1 MAKYLKPKLK
11 LSRRENTDLFLKSSY
26 RAIDS
31 KCKINQLPGQQGT
44 RRTRLSEYGV
54 QLREKQKVRRLY
66 GILERQFHN
75 YYKRATK
82 LKGNTGENLLIFL
95 ESRLDNVV
103 YRLGFGATRAESRQL
118 INHKTIMVNNNIVNV
133 ASYQL
138 SQDDRITVRAK
149 CRMQKRIKASLV
161 LAEQREKPVWL
172 DIDKNKLEGRFTRI
186 PDRSDLAPDINEHLI
201 IELYSK

>member
-26 RAIDS
+26 RSIDS

-44 RRTRLSEYGV
+44 RRSRLSEYGL

-66 GILERQFHN
+66 GVLERQFHN

-103 YRLGFGATRAESRQL
+103 YRLGFGSTRAESRQI
-118 INHKTIMVNNNIVNV
+118 INHKGIMVNNKVVNI

-138 SQDDRITVRAK
+138 FPDDCITVRDK
-149 CRMQKRIKASLV
+149 CNMQKRIKFSLE
-161 LAEQREKPVWL
+161 LSEQREKPVWL
-172 DIDKNKLEGRFTRI
+172 VINKDKLEGRFIRV
-186 PDRSDLAPDINEHLI
+186 PDRSDLASDINEHLI